1 MKKQAKDLKRGDEI
15 NIAGQVRIVEEIEI
29 SDIGKHGKRKVRIVA
44 LSPKGEKTVLIRP
57 EDYPFTC
64 S

>member
-15 NIAGQVRIVEEIEI
+15 NIAGQVRIIEEIEI

-44 LSPKGEKTVLIRP
+44 LSPKGEKIVLIRP